1 MLRSGDSLED
11 VSECRLTAREQDI
24 LKLMAEGYMY
34 QEITDMLVV
43 GSGVVRTMVG
53 RIKKKFQL
61 RRRSE
66 LAWWYVN
73 HEDDLDP

>member
-1 MLRSGDSLED
+1 MSLED
-11 VSECRLTAREQDI
+11 DSEPRLTAREQDI
-24 LKLMAEGYMY
+24 LKLIAEGYTY

-53 RIKKKFQL
+53 RIRKKLQL

-66 LAWWYVN
+66 LVRWYAN

>member
-1 MLRSGDSLED
+1 MSLED
-11 VSECRLTAREQDI
+11 DSEPRLTAREQDI
-24 LKLMAEGYMY
+24 LKLIAEGYTY

-53 RIKKKFQL
+53 RIKKKLQL

-66 LAWWYVN
+66 LVRWYAN

>member
-1 MLRSGDSLED
+1 MSLEE
-11 VSECRLTAREQDI
+11 VSEPRLTAREQDI
-24 LKLMAEGYMY
+24 LKLIAEGYTY

-53 RIKKKFQL
+53 RIKKKLQL

-66 LAWWYVN
+66 LVRWYAN

>member
-1 MLRSGDSLED
+1 MSLED
-11 VSECRLTAREQDI
+11 VSEPRLTAREQDI
-24 LKLMAEGYMY
+24 LKLMAEGYTY

-53 RIKKKFQL
+53 RIKKKLQL

-66 LAWWYVN
+66 LVRWYAN